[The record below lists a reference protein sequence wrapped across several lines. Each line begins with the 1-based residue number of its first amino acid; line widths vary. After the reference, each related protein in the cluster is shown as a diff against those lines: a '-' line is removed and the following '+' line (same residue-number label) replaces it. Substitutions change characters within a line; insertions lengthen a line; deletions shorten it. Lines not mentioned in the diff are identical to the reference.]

1 MYISIMSRK
10 LTKLLTQET
19 SQKKKNSKILIY
31 DEGIIFYVSWV
42 KFFFLVLIH
51 FVLLLIPKIRNICF
65 T

>member
-10 LTKLLTQET
+10 LTKLLTRET

-51 FVLLLIPKIRNICF
+51 FVLLLIPKIRNIRF